1 MLRSPFL
8 RTTCALMV
16 GSFGFSA
23 RAATA
28 AKTATLPLH
37 ELTYSGDQQAL
48 IALNEALQ
56 AAGKDPGRLGAL
68 EKTLLAEVARNNA
81 TFAAR
86 QSAAQRLG
94 LVLGVASG
102 PTSADTTKA
111 LATMLIDERDTDL
124 ARLALEPAAGPAV
137 DLLFV
142 QALPKASGRARIGI
156 MDSIAQR
163 RIASAVTALTPLLK
177 EPDVAHA
184 RAAARALGE
193 IGTAAALAAL
203 QGAPSELTA
212 QARLAA
218 AIRQPT
224 ADAVRVL
231 RELQIDS
238 GAPAAVRHAAF
249 RTALDI
255 DPASAATAI
264 VEALSG
270 ADWSRKQVALEAIA
284 ASSAPTL
291 VPSITGKLSTW
302 DAPTQSGA
310 IAALARRGDAL
321 AVPAVLKA
329 ATHSET
335 EVRTAAITA
344 LGFLPGSTQT
354 ADALAGIAAGP
365 QAEDARL
372 ARQSLTR
379 LNGPGV
385 SKFIVEGAEKGAPG
399 RRVVFLEQIALRN
412 LTEGLPL
419 LIAAKNDPQASVR
432 IAAVGALGDLA
443 PVSEQRMLLDWTV
456 SATDEAEQARALRS
470 LVTVTLRNPATATR
484 GQVVFDAIEKA
495 SADVALRLLPALAR
509 IGGNASA
516 DTAARLAIRHE
527 AKLAEAA
534 ASALTRWSDGSAVP
548 ALANVAE
555 TAALPEVRD
564 TAREGAIRYL
574 ERNRVA
580 WTPETTQSVGQLLGS
595 TSDATTRKQL
605 LTLLQ
610 RANDKRA
617 LPLAEKLTT
626 DSAVGPTA
634 KATAEIIQANLAGA
648 PKLRASGG
656 SSSLRNIFD
665 FSNGTRWSVPTEG
678 DEWIEIDFRQRRPLS
693 RLTLDQSTR
702 DAEFPERYE
711 VYITD
716 DAARPGTVVASGAGQ
731 RGKTI
736 VDLPAGTRGRYV
748 IIKNVA
754 ARTDSN
760 WSIVELY
767 VD

>member
-1 MLRSPFL
+1 MLRSPFF
-8 RTTCALMV
+8 RTSCALMV
-16 GSFGFSA
+16 GSLSVSA
-23 RAATA
+23 HAATA
-28 AKTATLPLH
+28 TAPAKLDLH
-37 ELTYSGDQQAL
+37 ALTYSGDQQAL
-48 IALNEALQ
+48 IALNQALQ
-56 AAGKDPGRLGAL
+56 AAGQDSARLGAL
-68 EKTLLAEVARNNA
+68 EKNLLAEVSRSDA
-81 TFAAR
+81 TFSAR
-86 QSAAQRLG
+86 QAAAQRLG

-102 PTSADTTKA
+102 PTHADTTKA
-111 LATMLIDERDTDL
+111 LAAMLIDERDTDL
-124 ARLALEPAAGPAV
+124 ARLALEPAVGPSV
-137 DLLFV
+137 DTLFV
-142 QALPKASGRARIGI
+142 QALSKASGRARIGI

-163 RIASAVTALTPLLK
+163 RIASAVAALTPLLK
-177 EPDVAHA
+177 ETDVLHA

-212 QARLAA
+212 QARLTAA
-218 AIRQPT
+218 VRQPL
-224 ADAVRVL
+224 ADAVKIL

-238 GAPAAVRHAAF
+238 SAPAAVRHAAF
-249 RTALDI
+249 RTTLDI
-255 DPASAATAI
+255 DPASAAARI

-270 ADWSRKQVALEAIA
+270 TDWSRKQVALEAIA
-284 ASSAPTL
+284 ASPAPTL
-291 VPSITGKLSTW
+291 VPSIVGKLNTW

-329 ATHSET
+329 ATHTEA
-335 EVRTAAITA
+335 EVRAAAITA

-354 ADALAGIAAGP
+354 ADALAGIATGS
-365 QAEDARL
+365 QAEDARA

-385 SKFIVEGAEKGAPG
+385 SKFIVEGAKKGAPA
-399 RRVVFLEQIALRN
+399 RRVVFLEQLALRN

-432 IAAVGALGDLA
+432 IAAVSALGDIA

-470 LVTVTLRNPATATR
+470 LVNVTLRNPDTATR

-495 SADVALRLLPALAR
+495 PSDVALRLLPALAR

-516 DTAARLAIRHE
+516 DTAARLALRND
-527 AKLAEAA
+527 ATLAGAA
-534 ASALTRWSDGSAVP
+534 ASALTRWTDGSAIP
-548 ALANVAE
+548 ALASVAE
-555 TAALPEVRD
+555 KGALPEVRD

-580 WTPETTQSVGQLLGS
+580 WTPATTQAFGQLLGS
-595 TSDATTRKQL
+595 TNDAATRKQL
-605 LTLLQ
+605 LALLQ

-634 KATAEIIQANLAGA
+634 KATAEIIRANLAGT
-648 PKLRASGG
+648 PKLRASSEAAG
-656 SSSLRNIFD
+656 LKNIFD
-665 FSNGTRWSVPTEG
+665 YTNSTRWSVPTEG
-678 DEWIEIDFRQRRPLS
+678 NEWIEIDFRQSRPLN

-711 VYITD
+711 VYVTD
-716 DAARPGTVVASGAGQ
+716 AVARPGTPVASGTGQ
-731 RGKTI
+731 RGKTVI
-736 VDLPAGTRGRYV
+736 DLPADTRGRYV

-754 ARTDSN
+754 ARADSN